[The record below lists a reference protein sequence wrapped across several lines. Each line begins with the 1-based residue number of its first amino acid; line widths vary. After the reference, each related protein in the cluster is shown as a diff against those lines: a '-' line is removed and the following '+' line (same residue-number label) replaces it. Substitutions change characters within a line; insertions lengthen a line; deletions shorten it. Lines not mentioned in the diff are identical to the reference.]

1 MERRGGRG
9 RQTDLTV
16 EEEAGEAAD
25 VGGVRP
31 TVAAFETDVGARNTG
46 VQWPRKLGMALG
58 LQPESIGISAPHL

>member
-31 TVAAFETDVGARNTG
+31 AVAAFETDVGACSG
-46 VQWPRKLGMALG
+46 LVSWEWPLVCSQRA
-58 LQPESIGISAPHL
+58 